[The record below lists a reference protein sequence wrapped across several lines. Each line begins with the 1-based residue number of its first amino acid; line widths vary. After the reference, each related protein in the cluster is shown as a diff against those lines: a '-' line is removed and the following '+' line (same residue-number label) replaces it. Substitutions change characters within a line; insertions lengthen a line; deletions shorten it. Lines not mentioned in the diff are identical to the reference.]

1 MHDAILPRL
10 NELDIKVHFN
20 QRPHL
25 PEQGSQQSITLS
37 NREILTF
44 DLLVQLI
51 YFLSNCR
58 FHVWVLF
65 QTRSL

>member
-10 NELDIKVHFN
+10 KELDIKVHLN
-20 QRPHL
+20 QRPQL
-25 PEQGSQQSITLS
+25 PEQGSQQSITLL

-44 DLLVQLI
+44 DLLVQLKS
-51 YFLSNCR
+51 FLSNCR

-65 QTRSL
+65 QTRNL